1 MSKRRGGTKAVASLQ
16 AEEQAKRE
24 TGILSVQYN
33 TIREIPP
40 SPEEPVE
47 EPVDGASGDWKEI
60 PVPDY
65 LRVDVRLTISPHF
78 LAKVAYAL
86 STEYA
91 VSCAAKC
98 NQNMFISNF
107 HIPNLNHW

>member
-1 MSKRRGGTKAVASLQ
+1 MVESLQ

-60 PVPDY
+60 PVPDF
-65 LRVDVRLTISPHF
+65 LRVDVRLTFLCISPHF
-78 LAKVAYAL
+78 LARVAYASRPNMQYLIRL
-86 STEYA
+86 S
-91 VSCAAKC
+91 
-98 NQNMFISNF
+98 
-107 HIPNLNHW
+107 P